1 MTSAAFMPPLERKQR
16 IRDVVREVGEVAA
29 FAVRTLAELR
39 GVFPYASEVLR
50 GCAVLTLGTTLLVS
64 LIAAVAGAECTL
76 YGYYAF
82 RTIGAESWTG
92 AFSEVCGIRAI
103 SALFFGYI
111 FAAKV
116 GCGLVAEIGSMRIGE
131 ELDAYE
137 SVGIDPMRYVVG
149 TRIASII
156 LCLPFFGVI
165 ALASVAVGNYFVVL
179 VQLGQPSRAA
189 FEAAY
194 WGLQSPTEDLFAVIK
209 IVVIGIAVS
218 LVATYYG
225 YRARGGPVGVGAA
238 TARSM
243 VLNLVLIHAIDAIGT
258 TVFFGSPLVP
268 FGG

>member
-1 MTSAAFMPPLERKQR
+1 MTTAAVAQAGDRPQR
-16 IRDVVREVGEVAA
+16 IRDVVREVGEVGA
-29 FAVRTLAELR
+29 FAARALLELR
-39 GVFPYASEVLR
+39 GVLPYASEVMR
-50 GCAVLTLGTTLLVS
+50 GCAVLTLGTALLVGV
-64 LIAAVAGAECTL
+64 IAAVAGAECTL
-76 YGYYAF
+76 FGYYAF
-82 RTIGAESWTG
+82 RTIGAQSFTG
-92 AFSEVCGIRAI
+92 AFSEFCGIRAI

-149 TRIASII
+149 TRIAAIM
-156 LCLPFFGVI
+156 LCLPFLAVI
-165 ALASVAVGNYFVVL
+165 ALAAVALGGYFVAL
-179 VQLGQPSRAA
+179 VQLGEPSRAA

-194 WGLQSPTEDLFAVIK
+194 WGVQSPIENLFAIVK
-209 IVVIGIAVS
+209 ICAIGVAIS

-243 VLNLVLIHAIDAIGT
+243 VVNLVLIHFIDAVGT
-258 TVFFGSPLVP
+258 SAFFGTPLVP